1 MAKQRKCTAQSVS
14 ALLRK
19 AGFRRS
25 EPDARTCSEKNGDYM
40 RLDSAQCERLGMTA
54 VLGDAEP

>member
-25 EPDARTCSEKNGDYM
+25 EPVLVVREKGE
-40 RLDSAQCERLGMTA
+40 AQ
-54 VLGDAEP
+54 